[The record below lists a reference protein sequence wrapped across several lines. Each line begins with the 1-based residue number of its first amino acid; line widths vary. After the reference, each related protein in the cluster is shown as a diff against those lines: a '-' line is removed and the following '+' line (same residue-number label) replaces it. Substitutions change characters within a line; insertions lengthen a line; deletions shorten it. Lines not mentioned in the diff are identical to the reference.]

1 MSLDTHQAQII
12 TEVYNKMYKQ
22 LLAYA
27 RNSLGQEYLVEESVQ
42 DTFRI
47 ACAKY
52 DEFIS
57 SPNPEG
63 WLIITLRNIIRNTR
77 REQAKLSRMF
87 VKAISSGDE
96 VYSESYII
104 TAAAD
109 KNIEKAETN
118 LYFSGML
125 TKDEYFLLTLV
136 AMYGYSTAEAARV
149 FDITAEACK
158 KRVQRIKKKLKK
170 LLDENF

>member
-1 MSLDTHQAQII
+1 MRLDTHQAQVIAEI
-12 TEVYNKMYKQ
+12 YNKMYKQ

-27 RNSLGQEYLVEESVQ
+27 RSSLDQEYLAEESVQ

-77 REQAKLSRMF
+77 REQAKLNRMF
-87 VKAISSGDE
+87 VKAMASGDE

-118 LYFSGML
+118 LYFS
-125 TKDEYFLLTLV
+125 DIWIQ
-136 AMYGYSTAEAARV
+136 YSRSSSRIWHHDRGLQETCSAYKEKAEKVIR
-149 FDITAEACK
+149 
-158 KRVQRIKKKLKK
+158 
-170 LLDENF
+170 

>member
-104 TAAAD
+104 AAED

-125 TKDEYFLLTLV
+125 TLV
-136 AMYGYSTAEAARV
+136 AIYGYSTAEAARV
-149 FDITAEACK
+149 FGITAEACK

>member
-22 LLAYA
+22 LLAYV

-104 TAAAD
+104 AAED

-136 AMYGYSTAEAARV
+136 AIYGYSTAEAARV
-149 FDITAEACK
+149 FGITAEACK

>member
-52 DEFIS
+52 DEFIG

-63 WLIITLRNIIRNTR
+63 WLMITLRNIIRNTR

-104 TAAAD
+104 AAED

-125 TKDEYFLLTLV
+125 TKDEYFLT
-136 AMYGYSTAEAARV
+136 YTGSDIWIQYSRSSSRIWPHGRGLQETCSAYKEKAEKVIR
-149 FDITAEACK
+149 
-158 KRVQRIKKKLKK
+158 
-170 LLDENF
+170 

>member
-52 DEFIS
+52 DEFIG

-63 WLIITLRNIIRNTR
+63 WLMITLRNIIRNTR

-104 TAAAD
+104 AAED
-109 KNIEKAETN
+109 KISKKQRQI
-118 LYFSGML
+118 YI
-125 TKDEYFLLTLV
+125 FLVCLQKMNTFYLHW
-136 AMYGYSTAEAARV
+136 
-149 FDITAEACK
+149 
-158 KRVQRIKKKLKK
+158 
-170 LLDENF
+170 

>member
-104 TAAAD
+104 AAED
-109 KNIEKAETN
+109 KISKKQRQI
-118 LYFSGML
+118 YI
-125 TKDEYFLLTLV
+125 FLVCLQKMNTFYLHW
-136 AMYGYSTAEAARV
+136 
-149 FDITAEACK
+149 
-158 KRVQRIKKKLKK
+158 
-170 LLDENF
+170 

>member
-52 DEFIS
+52 DEFIG

-63 WLIITLRNIIRNTR
+63 WLMITLRNIIRNTR

-96 VYSESYII
+96 VYSESYILLQKI
-104 TAAAD
+104 
-109 KNIEKAETN
+109 KISKKQRQI
-118 LYFSGML
+118 YI
-125 TKDEYFLLTLV
+125 FLVCLQKMNTFYLHW
-136 AMYGYSTAEAARV
+136 
-149 FDITAEACK
+149 
-158 KRVQRIKKKLKK
+158 
-170 LLDENF
+170 

>member
-1 MSLDTHQAQII
+1 MRLDTHQAQVIAEI
-12 TEVYNKMYKQ
+12 YNKMYKQ

-27 RNSLGQEYLVEESVQ
+27 RSSLDQEYLVEESVQ

-52 DEFIS
+52 DEFIG

-63 WLIITLRNIIRNTR
+63 WLMITLRNIIRNTR

-104 TAAAD
+104 AAED

-125 TKDEYFLLTLV
+125 ASVDKGIHNKTTK
-136 AMYGYSTAEAARV
+136 YGLPTY
-149 FDITAEACK
+149 
-158 KRVQRIKKKLKK
+158 
-170 LLDENF
+170 

>member
-77 REQAKLSRMF
+77 REQAKLS
-87 VKAISSGDE
+87 
-96 VYSESYII
+96 
-104 TAAAD
+104 
-109 KNIEKAETN
+109 
-118 LYFSGML
+118 
-125 TKDEYFLLTLV
+125 
-136 AMYGYSTAEAARV
+136 
-149 FDITAEACK
+149 
-158 KRVQRIKKKLKK
+158 
-170 LLDENF
+170 